1 MIKQFVRDLHYALN
15 NREHAIFTHLLP
27 EEKRERLAAFAHRYE
42 TFIET
47 GTYLGET
54 AAAMAKV
61 YRQVHTVEIHDEL
74 YYNAAERLRQHGNV
88 TTHHGNSSDIL
99 PTILAKIDGPAVFW
113 LDAHYSG
120 PKTGRITKSQQ
131 TPIEEELSQIFATGS
146 SEHLIFI
153 DDARLFVGK
162 DSYPKLGR
170 LWKFVRTHSPY
181 SMTVRDDIIRL
192 AVDRERF

>member
-27 EEKRERLAAFAHRYE
+27 EEKRERLAAFASRYDN
-42 TFIET
+42 FVET

-54 AAAMAKV
+54 TAAMAKV
-61 YRQVHTVEIHDEL
+61 YRKVFTVEIHEEL
-74 YYNAAERLRQHGNV
+74 YQKSSARLKDSGNV
-88 TTHHGNSSDIL
+88 TSFHGNSSEIL
-99 PTILAKIDGPAVFW
+99 PSILSQLDGPAVFW

-120 PKTGRITKSQQ
+120 PKTGRIAKGVQ

-146 SEHLIFI
+146 SEHLILI

-170 LWKFVRTHSPY
+170 LWKFVRTHSAY

-192 AVDRERF
+192 AVDPERF